1 MGARAGRADL
11 HIHTTLSDGA
21 ATPEQVAAVLAHG
34 DLDVAAVSDHD
45 TVEGALRVRELL
57 AGRGPEIVLGTEVS
71 SADGHV
77 LALFVQRDVPA
88 GRDAHETVRLIHE
101 QGGLAVA
108 AHPYFPVCSLG
119 DLAAETAF
127 DGIEIANGTPLGELA
142 NRRARR
148 RLGRTRRGLLGGS
161 DAHVLRAVGHVTT
174 RFPGRSAADLRLAIE
189 RSETWPAF
197 DWGRHLAVA
206 PATLLRMAR
215 QTLRDLAASRR
226 PQLEASDPEACRLEV
241 YRSGSALR
249 RSAQA
254 VEQK

>member
-21 ATPEQVAAVLAHG
+21 ATPEQVAAVLARG
-34 DLDVAAVSDHD
+34 DLDVAAVTDHD
-45 TVEGALRVRELL
+45 AVEGALRVRQLL
-57 AGRGPEIVLGTEVS
+57 GGRGPEIIVGTEVS

-108 AHPYFPVCSLG
+108 AHPYFPICSLG
-119 DLAAETAF
+119 DLAARAGF

-148 RLGRTRRGLLGGS
+148 RLGGTRRGLLGGS
-161 DAHVLRAVGHVTT
+161 DAHVLRAIGHVTT
-174 RFPGRSAADLRLAIE
+174 RFPGRSAADLRSAIE
-189 RSETWPAF
+189 RGETWPAF

-206 PATLLRMAR
+206 PAQLLRMAW
-215 QTLRDLAASRR
+215 QTMRDVTAPRR
-226 PQLEASDPEACRLEV
+226 PRREASGA
-241 YRSGSALR
+241 R
-249 RSAQA
+249 RTVPARR
-254 VEQK
+254 